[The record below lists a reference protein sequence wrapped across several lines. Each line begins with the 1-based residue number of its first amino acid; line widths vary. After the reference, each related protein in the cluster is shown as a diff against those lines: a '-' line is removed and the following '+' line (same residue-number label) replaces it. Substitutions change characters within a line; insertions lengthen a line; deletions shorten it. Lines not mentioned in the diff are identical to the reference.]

1 MRRLAVLLA
10 ALAVLALPAA
20 ATAAPASLVDLENE
34 VMCVTCNVPLN
45 IAESPQADRERAF
58 IRSQIDRGATKEQVK
73 RAMVAEYGSDVLALP
88 DDGGINVLVYA
99 VPIVL
104 GLGLVGLLAVFVP
117 RWRRRSDAG
126 DTLAAPGVAALS
138 ATDAQ
143 RLDEDLARY
152 ER

>member
-20 ATAAPASLVDLENE
+20 ATAAPASLVDLEDE

-117 RWRRRSDAG
+117 RWRRRSDVG
-126 DTLAAPGVAALS
+126 DTPAAPGVAALS